1 MTCQHG
7 WQKTIVSIDKFNK
20 TIGNIVCW
28 ITIPLIL
35 GMVYEVLARKL
46 FLAPT
51 IWAYDMSRFL
61 YGALFMLGAGYA
73 LSKGVHI
80 RADFLYR
87 NFKTKTQGKIDFWLY
102 LLFYF
107 PGLIVFLYMTTIFV
121 QESIMRNERGM
132 DTTWMPYMWPIKSCL
147 WFGIIFLL
155 IQGVSE
161 LFKSYYAMTKGRW
174 PWTRMISHLIDPAIL
189 GFILIG
195 VMLFAIFIGFPI
207 SFTLIFL
214 GFVFGYLGFGKLV
227 FYLMT
232 LQFSMVMTE
241 QTLAAVPL
249 FVFMGIMMEQAGL
262 MERLFSAFQMMLAKV
277 RGSLYYAVLFV
288 SVIFAAATG
297 IVGASVTILG
307 IMAAKSMNKSGY
319 DVKLAA
325 GTITAG
331 GTLGI
336 LIPPSIMLVVMGPI
350 MEIPVTDLFAAAIL
364 PGILLACLYAAY
376 TTVRCIINP
385 KLGPTVPEELRA
397 KSMKDVWI
405 ENFFLD

>member
-1 MTCQHG
+1 MTDKPTNLDISDEMIAERRG
-7 WQKTIVSIDKFNK
+7 GSGKMPDDMPTWMAKAIVSIDKFNK

-155 IQGVSE
+155 VQGVSE

-174 PWTRMISHLIDPAIL
+174 P
-189 GFILIG
+189 G
-195 VMLFAIFIGFPI
+195 
-207 SFTLIFL
+207 
-214 GFVFGYLGFGKLV
+214 
-227 FYLMT
+227 
-232 LQFSMVMTE
+232 QE
-241 QTLAAVPL
+241 
-249 FVFMGIMMEQAGL
+249 
-262 MERLFSAFQMMLAKV
+262 
-277 RGSLYYAVLFV
+277 
-288 SVIFAAATG
+288 
-297 IVGASVTILG
+297 
-307 IMAAKSMNKSGY
+307 
-319 DVKLAA
+319 
-325 GTITAG
+325 
-331 GTLGI
+331 
-336 LIPPSIMLVVMGPI
+336 
-350 MEIPVTDLFAAAIL
+350 
-364 PGILLACLYAAY
+364 
-376 TTVRCIINP
+376 
-385 KLGPTVPEELRA
+385 
-397 KSMKDVWI
+397 
-405 ENFFLD
+405 